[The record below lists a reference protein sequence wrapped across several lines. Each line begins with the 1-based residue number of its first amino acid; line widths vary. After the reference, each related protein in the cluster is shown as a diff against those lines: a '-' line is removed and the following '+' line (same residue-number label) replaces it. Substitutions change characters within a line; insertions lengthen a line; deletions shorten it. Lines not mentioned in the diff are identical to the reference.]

1 MLWIFLAVLFA
12 GIAIRLPVAFALG
25 LAAVVMGFIMG
36 AGPSAMMQ
44 QAIRGVNS
52 FPLLAVPF
60 FMLVGEV
67 MSTGGIARRLVNFA
81 SSLVGFIAGGL
92 GQVNVAASMFFG
104 GISGSAVAD
113 TSAIGGMMIPSM
125 KEQGYTA
132 AHATSITVASAVI
145 GIIIPPSIP
154 MILYGIVTETSI
166 SQLFIGGVIPGVLVG
181 VALMTTTY
189 FTAKRHH
196 AGQTQPFSLRELW
209 ESFWQ
214 ASLGLL
220 LPVIIVGGI
229 MLGIFTATEAAIAAL
244 FYALF
249 ISLVVYREINLR
261 DLWGMLVRTT
271 RLTGMVLFLL
281 AMAMVVAWLL
291 TTALVP
297 QSLAAT
303 VSELSTNP
311 YIILFIL
318 SVLLLLV
325 GVVMDLTPAMV
336 ILAPIMLP
344 IVEPIGIDPVYF
356 GVLMAFILGIGL
368 VTPPVG
374 TVLYVGSA
382 IGGVSMEQ
390 LVQRMVPFYITL
402 VIVLALLI
410 VFPQLILWLPSV
422 TGAAGS

>member
-1 MLWIFLAVLFA
+1 MLWVFLAVLFA
-12 GIAIRLPVAFALG
+12 GIAIRLPVAFSLG
-25 LAAVVMGFIMG
+25 LAAVVMMYIMDAG
-36 AGPSAMMQ
+36 ASAMVQ

-52 FPLLAVPF
+52 FPLLAIPF

-81 SSLVGFIAGGL
+81 SALVGFIAGGL
-92 GQVNVAASMFFG
+92 GQVNVMASMFFG

-125 KEQGYTA
+125 KEQRYTA
-132 AHATSITVASAVI
+132 GHATSITVASAVI

-166 SQLFIGGVIPGVLVG
+166 SRLFIAGVVPGFL
-181 VALMTTTY
+181 VALALMATTY

-196 AGQTQPFSLRELW
+196 AGQTQPFSLRQLW
-209 ESFWQ
+209 VSFKE
-214 ASLGLL
+214 AFLGLL

-229 MLGIFTATEAAIAAL
+229 MFGVFTATEAAVAAL

-249 ISLVVYREINLR
+249 ISLFVYREIKPK

-271 RLTGMVLFLL
+271 RMTGMVLFLL

-297 QSLAAT
+297 QTLAAT

-311 YIILFIL
+311 YVVLFVV

-336 ILAPIMLP
+336 ILAPIMVP
-344 IVEPIGIDPVYF
+344 IVEAVGVDPVYF
-356 GVLMAFILGIGL
+356 GVLMSFVLGIGL

-382 IGGVSMEQ
+382 IGGVSMER
-390 LVQRMVPFYITL
+390 LIPNMLPFYVALL
-402 VIVLALLI
+402 VVLALLI
-410 VFPQLILWLPSV
+410 VFPQLILWLPNV
-422 TGAAGS
+422 TAAAGS